1 LNPTGAEIIDSTAWK
16 EMVARMKDGIRTEW
30 EATNPKDADALQDL
44 SYRQRAM
51 RDVIFAFERGLKS
64 SLNLQK

>member
-1 LNPTGAEIIDSTAWK
+1 
-16 EMVARMKDGIRTEW
+16 MVTRLQDAIRTEW
-30 EATNPKDADALQDL
+30 EATNPKDTDALQDL

-51 RDVIFAFERGLKS
+51 REVTFAFERELKS